1 MPVIR
6 QEQLIGG
13 KDLLRVREVAQR
25 LGLGV
30 RTVWRLSR
38 DGQLPAPVRFG
49 NGGRIVRWK
58 ASEIA
63 RCVSKMRRGV

>member
-13 KDLLRVREVAQR
+13 KDLLRAREVAAR

-38 DGQLPAPVRFG
+38 IGELPAPVRFG
-49 NGGRIVRWK
+49 TGGRIVRWR
-58 ASEIA
+58 ANEIA
-63 RCVSKMRRGV
+63 RYVSKMRRGV

>member
-13 KDLLRVREVAQR
+13 KELLRAREVAQR
-25 LGLGV
+25 LGLGA

-38 DGQLPAPVRFG
+38 LGQLPAPVRFG
-49 NGGRIVRWK
+49 PGGRIVRWK
-58 ASEIA
+58 ATEIA
-63 RCVSKMRRGV
+63 RYVAKLRRGV